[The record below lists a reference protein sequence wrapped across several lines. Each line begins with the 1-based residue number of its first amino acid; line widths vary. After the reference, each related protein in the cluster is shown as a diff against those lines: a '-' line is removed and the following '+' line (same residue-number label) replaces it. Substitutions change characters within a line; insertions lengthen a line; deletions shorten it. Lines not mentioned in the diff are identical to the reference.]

1 MSSLVI
7 YRAHQ
12 TLYATPIA
20 TSNFV
25 YVDTGTAISCTAF
38 TAGPGGATGPAG
50 GRTNV
55 VTGPS
60 VAYVPTAT
68 NPSQGVTR
76 EAAMISAMIRLAD
89 QLVALLPAGTS
100 LSQYSPICG
109 GLPTGAGAGPIAP

>member
-1 MSSLVI
+1 MSALII

-38 TAGPGGATGPAG
+38 TAGLGGSTGPAG

-55 VTGPS
+55 QIGPS
-60 VAYVPTAT
+60 VAYVATAM

-76 EAAMISAMIRLAD
+76 EAAMISALIRLAD
-89 QLVALLPAGTS
+89 QLVALLPVGTN
-100 LSQYSPICG
+100 LAQYSAICG
-109 GLPTGAGAGPIAP
+109 GLPTGTGTGPIAP